1 MQPLSQISPKPPGR
15 PRRSRVAL
23 QAAVTGA
30 LLTAAVASPASA
42 DCPWVVQPYVS
53 EASISARS
61 GELPAY
67 EILFDG
73 MGEKASAFY
82 AFSVA
87 SADLAWKLADRSSVL
102 PELGDGVRT
111 LKAKPTPIGTTVY
124 QLPADTIA
132 PETIYLVAA
141 DRPVDR
147 LEQIGARIEPDRP
160 VAVAV
165 RFRGGSDQSGPLP
178 RRTVPGFQIAS
189 AAPEQG
195 AEVQICAYQVAMQ

>member
-1 MQPLSQISPKPPGR
+1 MQPMKPISPKPPGR
-15 PRRSRVAL
+15 PRRGRATLLAL
-23 QAAVTGA
+23 TGA
-30 LLTAAVASPASA
+30 LFTAAVAGPASA
-42 DCPWVVQPYVS
+42 ACPWVVQPYVS
-53 EASISARS
+53 EATIAAKS
-61 GELPAY
+61 GGRPAY

-73 MGEKASAFY
+73 MAKEVSAFY

-87 SADLAWKLADRSSVL
+87 SVDLAWKLADQGAGL

-111 LKAKPTPIGTTVY
+111 LEAKPTPIGTTVY
-124 QLPADTIA
+124 QLAEDTVA

-141 DRPVDR
+141 EQPVDR
-147 LEQIGARIEPDRP
+147 LERIGARIDPDRP

-189 AAPEQG
+189 AAPDQG
-195 AEVQICAYQVAMQ
+195 AELEICAYQVAMR